1 MNQGTAA
8 PHRREKIRARV
19 EEKLR
24 PLTLPNFLTF
34 LRMGIVPFFVLAV
47 FAHDFRLAVWIFVI
61 SGITDV
67 LDGWIART
75 FDLRSRMGAL
85 LDPLADKIL
94 LTAAYVSL
102 AIPHGQAVV
111 IPLWLAILT
120 LFRDFLIMLMAF
132 VFYMFEGIK
141 SFPPTR
147 AGKLTTVMHVV
158 TVSLVLLANVVPV
171 SRAILQVCFYASFV
185 LVIVSGF
192 SYIYLSSQ
200 AMEAVRLE
208 RRETGSDP
216 TQGDDGAGRERH
228 ERPGS

>member
-1 MNQGTAA
+1 MSA
-8 PHRREKIRARV
+8 PPEARDRRQRIRARV
-19 EEKLR
+19 EDKLR

-61 SGITDV
+61 SGLTDV

-120 LFRDFLIMLMAF
+120 LFRDFLIMVMAF
-132 VFYMFEGIK
+132 VFYMFEDVK
-141 SFPPTR
+141 SFPPTI

-158 TVSLVLLANVVPV
+158 TVSLVLLANVVDV
-171 SRAILQVCFYASFV
+171 SPSLLAACFYTSFI
-185 LVIVSGF
+185 LVVVSGF
-192 SYIYLSSQ
+192 SYIYRSSRAIEAERQ
-200 AMEAVRLE
+200 ARLGGAAPGVE
-208 RRETGSDP
+208 RD
-216 TQGDDGAGRERH
+216 QHGDRR
-228 ERPGS
+228 R

>member
-1 MNQGTAA
+1 MTDT
-8 PHRREKIRARV
+8 PDSHVRRERIRARV
-19 EEKLR
+19 EDKLR

-34 LRMGIVPFFVLAV
+34 LRMAMVPFFVLAV
-47 FAHDFRLAVWIFVI
+47 FGHEFKLAVWIFVL
-61 SGITDV
+61 SGFTDV

-75 FDLRSRMGAL
+75 FNLQSRMGAL

-120 LFRDFLIMLMAF
+120 LFRDFMMMVMAF
-132 VFYMFEGIK
+132 VFYMFENVK
-141 SFPPTR
+141 SFPPTV

-158 TVSLVLLANVVPV
+158 TVSLVLLANVTTISAAV
-171 SRAILQVCFYASFV
+171 LQLCFYLTFG

-192 SYIYLSSQ
+192 DYIYRTSRAIEAERQ
-200 AMEAVRLE
+200 ARLGG
-208 RRETGSDP
+208 T
-216 TQGDDGAGRERH
+216 THHQL
-228 ERPGS
+228 

>member
-1 MNQGTAA
+1 MRRPRKN
-8 PHRREKIRARV
+8 PERRERIRARV

-24 PLTLPNFLTF
+24 PLTLPNFITL

-47 FAHDFRLAVWIFVI
+47 FAHEFRLAVWIFVI

-75 FDLRSRMGAL
+75 FDLESRIGAL
-85 LDPLADKIL
+85 LDPLADKLL
-94 LTAAYVSL
+94 LTAAYISL

-120 LFRDFLIMLMAF
+120 LFRDFVIMLMAF

-141 SFPPTR
+141 NFPPTM
-147 AGKLTTVMHVV
+147 AGKLTMLMQVV
-158 TVSLVLLANVVPV
+158 TVSLVLLANVVMVP
-171 SRAILQVCFYASFV
+171 SIILQVCFYLAFV

-192 SYIYLSSQ
+192 SYIYRSSRAIEEERQ
-200 AMEAVRLE
+200 ARIGVGAEDVE
-208 RRETGSDP
+208 SDE
-216 TQGDDGAGRERH
+216 QGDRR
-228 ERPGS
+228 R